1 MLTLTEAAGLLGLSP
16 TTLRIQI
23 RNGKLKAR
31 KLGRDWIVSKA
42 EVERYRRES
51 LQPVKGHGMHER
63 RWPGESG

>member
-31 KLGRDWIVSKA
+31 KLGRDWIVSRA
-42 EVERYRRES
+42 EVDRYRRVS
-51 LQPVKGHGMHER
+51 LRAVTVR
-63 RWPGESG
+63 